1 MSISFWRSTTMFEGN
16 GPSYISAHSA
26 DVILSDIRPIKL
38 KPEGLRAINV
48 LLDEFLA
55 KILSTSSSL
64 VTDKLRA
71 SLLSL
76 LPTSLGKEALLEA
89 EVELRAYWERTDP
102 KSVPEDDSQTFHLQ
116 WAFSLLRVKCEAYS
130 TLNEGDEDPDAESR
144 VNQMFD
150 RADIQP
156 PKSSLIDP
164 AALYLTAILE

>member
-1 MSISFWRSTTMFEGN
+1 MVRPPLCFLSSFVNHSDP

-102 KSVPEDDSQTFHLQ
+102 KSVPEDDSRTFHLQ
-116 WAFSLLRVKCEAYS
+116 WAFSVCS
-130 TLNEGDEDPDAESR
+130 TPSVPLFVYN
-144 VNQMFD
+144 V
-150 RADIQP
+150 
-156 PKSSLIDP
+156 SSSFCG
-164 AALYLTAILE
+164 